1 MNPLHCN
8 VTLVY
13 INLIRML
20 SVSYIH
26 EPIALQRNIGVI
38 GDEIEKRIII
48 IIIYFQQER
57 SKPVAVDS
65 LSCYSSI
72 AKCNFFQ

>member
-1 MNPLHCN
+1 MS
-8 VTLVY
+8 Y

-38 GDEIEKRIII
+38 GDEIEKKNIKM
-48 IIIYFQQER
+48 Y
-57 SKPVAVDS
+57 
-65 LSCYSSI
+65 
-72 AKCNFFQ
+72 AKCRQSFKIKSTKMQCV